1 MNKKVLRRLI
11 DYIGKQKYLLLGA
24 VISAIVSV
32 VASLMGPIFIGK
44 AIDNMIGKSMVN
56 FQKIFNVLIILV
68 LIYGCGALFSWFL
81 TYLTNKIS
89 YKAVNSMRHDLFNK
103 INMLPLKFYDNN
115 AHGDII
121 SRFINDIDLVAD
133 GMLQGLGAILTGVV
147 TIVGSIGF
155 MISIN
160 RIMALVVVLAAP
172 LTFVVAKFITTRSH
186 EMFAK
191 QAKELGALNGYAE
204 EIIAGQKTV
213 KAFNYQE
220 PSFEKFKD
228 INEQLYKAGVKSQ
241 FYGSLTNPSTRL
253 VNNIIYSIVG
263 VIGSFIAIKGTITIG
278 DISSFLIYS
287 NLFSKPFNEI
297 TGVFT
302 QIQGALASA
311 KRIFNILDFQEE
323 DTDNLGKTTINR
335 CKGKIDIKNLSFAY
349 DKEKPLIKNLNLEVK
364 EGSKIAIVGK
374 TGAGKTTLVNLLM
387 RFYEGDS
394 GSITI
399 DDVDIRE
406 LPRDV
411 LRKNFGMVLQDTVL
425 FEDTIK
431 NNIAYGKD
439 HATEEEIVSAAK
451 KANAHSFIM
460 KLPKG
465 YDTVI
470 SSSGDNL
477 SQGQKQLLTIA
488 RAMVMNPPMLILDEA
503 TSNID
508 TRTELK
514 IQDAFETIMEG
525 RTTFII
531 AHRLSTIK
539 GADNILVMKDGNIVE
554 QGNHEELVKR
564 NGEYARIYNSQ
575 FPKMS

>member
-1 MNKKVLRRLI
+1 M
-11 DYIGKQKYLLLGA
+11 
-24 VISAIVSV
+24 
-32 VASLMGPIFIGK
+32 
-44 AIDNMIGKSMVN
+44 
-56 FQKIFNVLIILV
+56 
-68 LIYGCGALFSWFL
+68 
-81 TYLTNKIS
+81 
-89 YKAVNSMRHDLFNK
+89 
-103 INMLPLKFYDNN
+103 
-115 AHGDII
+115 
-121 SRFINDIDLVAD
+121 
-133 GMLQGLGAILTGVV
+133 
-147 TIVGSIGF
+147 
-155 MISIN
+155 
-160 RIMALVVVLAAP
+160 
-172 LTFVVAKFITTRSH
+172 
-186 EMFAK
+186 
-191 QAKELGALNGYAE
+191 
-204 EIIAGQKTV
+204 
-213 KAFNYQE
+213 
-220 PSFEKFKD
+220 
-228 INEQLYKAGVKSQ
+228 
-241 FYGSLTNPSTRL
+241 
-253 VNNIIYSIVG
+253 
-263 VIGSFIAIKGTITIG
+263 
-278 DISSFLIYS
+278 
-287 NLFSKPFNEI
+287 
-297 TGVFT
+297 
-302 QIQGALASA
+302 
-311 KRIFNILDFQEE
+311 
-323 DTDNLGKTTINR
+323 
-335 CKGKIDIKNLSFAY
+335 
-349 DKEKPLIKNLNLEVK
+349 IKNLNLEVK

-575 FPKMS
+575 FPKMI